1 MSMKKWTDE
10 ELTSTRDK
18 LEVWS
23 SRYSNPKSGSRLWL
37 LTAFLGAFAIST
49 GFAFIIIDGVDILN
63 IVLIVMGVI
72 TCFSWYKSEKQKKD
86 NIAFLAEI
94 NKELKHREK
103 RGSSDLKQKGDGA
116 EKVTKGSK
124 EPRTKTKQDVTEG
137 EAQDAKNTSKA
148 TEEM

>member
-18 LEVWS
+18 LEIWS
-23 SRYSNPKSGSRLWL
+23 SRYSNLKSGSKLWL
-37 LTAFLGAFAIST
+37 LTALLGAFAIST

-63 IVLIVMGVI
+63 VVLIVMGVI
-72 TCFSWYKSEKQKKD
+72 ACFSWYKSEKQKKD

-103 RGSSDLKQKGDGA
+103 KGSSDDKQKGDSA
-116 EKVTKGSK
+116 EKVAKGSK
-124 EPRTKTKQDVTEG
+124 ETKIKQSVTEG
-137 EAQDAKNTSKA
+137 GAQNAKNTSKA
-148 TEEM
+148 TEEI